1 MELISHLISPKA
13 IQAHLRAGSKK
24 KALQQLSMQ
33 AADLTGVPHSVIL
46 NALLEREKLGSTGV
60 GYGVAIPHARLDEID
75 RVYGVFARLEDA
87 VDFDSVD
94 DRPVD
99 LVFLLLA
106 PKSASVD
113 HLKALHR
120 VSRLLRE
127 RTLRTKLRGAR
138 DAGALYALLTQAEE
152 QQNFSIERPRSKAS

>member
-1 MELISHLISPKA
+1 MELSHLITPKA
-13 IQAHLRAGSKK
+13 VLAHVRASSKK
-24 KALQQLSMQ
+24 KVLQQLAEH
-33 AADLTGVPHSVIL
+33 AANLTGVQEKMIL

-60 GYGVAIPHARLDEID
+60 GHGVAIPHARLDTID
-75 RVYGVFARLEDA
+75 CVYGVFARLGEP

-94 DRPVD
+94 DYPVD

-106 PKSASVD
+106 PKDTSVD

-127 RTLRTKLRGAR
+127 KLLRTKLRGAR
-138 DAGALYALLTQAEE
+138 DAGALYALLTNAEE
-152 QQNFSIERPRSKAS
+152 QQNLSIERPHSKAS

>member
-1 MELISHLISPKA
+1 MELSHLITPKA
-13 IQAHLRAGSKK
+13 IMAQVRASSKK
-24 KALQQLSMQ
+24 KVLQQLSAH
-33 AADLTGVPHSVIL
+33 AAELTGVKETVIL

-60 GYGVAIPHARLDEID
+60 GHGVAIPHARLDAID
-75 RVYGVFARLEDA
+75 CVYGVFARLAES

-94 DRPVD
+94 DHPVD

-106 PKSASVD
+106 PKDASVD

-127 RTLRTKLRGAR
+127 KQLRTKLRGAN
-138 DAGALYALLTQAEE
+138 DAGALYALLTNAGE
-152 QQNFSIERPRSKAS
+152 QQVFSIEPPHSKAS

>member
-1 MELISHLISPKA
+1 MA
-13 IQAHLRAGSKK
+13 QLRASSKK
-24 KALQQLSMQ
+24 KVLQQL
-33 AADLTGVPHSVIL
+33 AAHAAGLTGVKESEIL

-60 GYGVAIPHARLDEID
+60 GHGVAIPHARLESIKC
-75 RVYGVFARLEDA
+75 VYGVFARLVEP

-106 PKSASVD
+106 PKDASVD

-127 RTLRTKLRGAR
+127 KPLRTKLRGAR
-138 DAGALYALLTQAEE
+138 DAGALYALLTNAGE
-152 QQNFSIERPRSKAS
+152 QQFLSIERPHSKAS